1 MSRKERWN
9 DPRFLATVYSG
20 DSEERM
26 SVLRTWLKNSP
37 KGEDASSGLT
47 SLAII
52 EAARELIFDL
62 NDGVPVFHVIMYSF
76 DVERAVI
83 RVDHT
88 LDILVDKDQTESEIE
103 EDVANTLAL
112 AAAADV
118 PVFPNRAE
126 VAPALAKY
134 HRSMLING
142 FTAPDGEGS
151 RVRLMLTRS
160 PKHRIDDPQ
169 YISELDVTEAYSPA
183 EISLIQDAVSKELN
197 RLRSTRALLDA
208 LAAAIGQL
216 EELLQGPDRNEGD
229 LQICLTENPILF
241 GTEYI
246 RVIPKH
252 RLGSEYEMDYA
263 LQRVNGVVD
272 LVEIEASTH
281 KLFTQTGNPSGSLV
295 HAEQQVIDWL
305 GWIEKNHPYAEG
317 NLPGLIRPVGFVVI
331 GRSSTLDTGAVEK
344 LRRRNQLFR
353 GQIQVLTYDD
363 LLSKAN
369 ALLHR
374 LEGLAV
380 DG

>member
-1 MSRKERWN
+1 
-9 DPRFLATVYSG
+9 
-20 DSEERM
+20 
-26 SVLRTWLKNSP
+26 
-37 KGEDASSGLT
+37 
-47 SLAII
+47 
-52 EAARELIFDL
+52 
-62 NDGVPVFHVIMYSF
+62 
-76 DVERAVI
+76 
-83 RVDHT
+83 
-88 LDILVDKDQTESEIE
+88 
-103 EDVANTLAL
+103 
-112 AAAADV
+112 
-118 PVFPNRAE
+118 
-126 VAPALAKY
+126 
-134 HRSMLING
+134 
-142 FTAPDGEGS
+142 
-151 RVRLMLTRS
+151 MLTRS